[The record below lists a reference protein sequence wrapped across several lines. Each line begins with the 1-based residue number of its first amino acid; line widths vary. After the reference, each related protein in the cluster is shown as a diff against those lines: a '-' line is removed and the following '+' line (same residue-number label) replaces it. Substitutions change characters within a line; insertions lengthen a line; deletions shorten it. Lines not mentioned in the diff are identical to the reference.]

1 MGRGVTSFAE
11 QATVLPAS
19 LRDADL
25 PRKGGGNPSEI
36 ASNSKYTRGVSPAAA
51 CAGHE
56 DRAVRRLAQSAA
68 CAPPRGEPN
77 GAEAPRPRPGLV
89 PGDPAQAAQN
99 PSRPRPPP

>member
-1 MGRGVTSFAE
+1 MGRGLTSFAE
-11 QATVLPAS
+11 QATRLPAS

-56 DRAVRRLAQSAA
+56 DRAVRRLVQSAA
-68 CAPPRGEPN
+68 CGAPRGAPD
-77 GAEAPRPRPGLV
+77 GAEAPRPRTGLV
-89 PGDPAQAAQN
+89 AREPGPAAQ
-99 PSRPRPPP
+99 RRQ